1 VSVAI
6 TGAFFRKNQNP
17 DQPITPGEIFESARQ
32 VHQAG
37 ASTVHIHVR
46 DDDGYNV
53 LSPDRFRQ
61 VISPLRE
68 EFPEIVVDGCLVP
81 ALSGE
86 WELMKQ
92 VLNEGVLDAAPIN
105 TTATYIGDSLF
116 VKPAPIMIDK
126 VRLINE
132 AGAKPEIAVY
142 TDADVSNADRFLIKS
157 GLIDTPAVW
166 LILPALPGCS
176 PMENPRQMIESLTRT
191 AAAIKDVDPDAFI
204 MVCAAG
210 RASTHLAALAAL
222 MGLHIRVGMED
233 TYWLYPH
240 REDKVQSNLQALQM
254 GQLISQVTGRPV
266 ATPAEYRAFLGLPE
280 ANAKV
285 VVGAGAGGQ
294 RS

>member
-1 VSVAI
+1 
-6 TGAFFRKNQNP
+6 
-17 DQPITPGEIFESARQ
+17 
-32 VHQAG
+32 
-37 ASTVHIHVR
+37 
-46 DDDGYNV
+46 
-53 LSPDRFRQ
+53 
-61 VISPLRE
+61 
-68 EFPEIVVDGCLVP
+68 
-81 ALSGE
+81 
-86 WELMKQ
+86 
-92 VLNEGVLDAAPIN
+92 
-105 TTATYIGDSLF
+105 
-116 VKPAPIMIDK
+116 
-126 VRLINE
+126 
-132 AGAKPEIAVY
+132 
-142 TDADVSNADRFLIKS
+142 
-157 GLIDTPAVW
+157 
-166 LILPALPGCS
+166 
-176 PMENPRQMIESLTRT
+176 MENPRQMIESLTRT

-204 MVCAAG
+204 LVCAAG